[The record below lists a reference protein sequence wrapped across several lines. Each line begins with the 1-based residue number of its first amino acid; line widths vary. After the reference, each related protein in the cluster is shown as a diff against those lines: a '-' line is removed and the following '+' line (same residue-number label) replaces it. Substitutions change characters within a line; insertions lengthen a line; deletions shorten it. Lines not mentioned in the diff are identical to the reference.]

1 MNKKTIITILLA
13 LVSIAGQARKTVVVW
28 EETSMVFTTYRYF
41 QIKKVELSKQ
51 QTKLF
56 CTYLEGAKF
65 RISKDCYLQ
74 SDGKKYPVVSAD
86 SIVLGEFQTLT
97 GSDEPIFVLSFT
109 PLPMK
114 TKEFDFIEGM
124 GDNDFKV
131 FGVHDKNVPLSVTPI
146 PEEFRADYA
155 EEDQLPELRYSK
167 ERATIRFK
175 TINLRKGI
183 KQEIEVQ
190 YLDLKNPN
198 LNTPTRAT
206 TKIISLN
213 EAGEAEVSLPLG
225 FPQDVYVKLSSGY
238 WLSTGHL
245 FLAPGKE
252 VTVLIDMM
260 RDDSERKGNK
270 FVGFKGYMAK
280 LDKEY
285 LEVFKDS
292 QKGNEYT
299 FQKQVDIKDMPLLV
313 NYLEGRKA
321 HMEEWK
327 KTAPFMEMTKDVLL
341 QKINMPI
348 FMSTPELDSLTK
360 TEAFRDYLL
369 RQHREP
375 LQNSKRFLDDYFVY
389 SSRYYAMDKEAR
401 GINADLARYCY
412 YLPKVLDGQKVEK
425 PLIEDANLS
434 ALYDEAV
441 REYQKTVAAQKEGLP
456 ADVHYL
462 DMTDIAPE
470 DILPAILSK
479 YKGKAV
485 LIDVWATWCG
495 PCRMGHKLMAPLKE
509 ELKGKDIEFV
519 YITSPSSPYEDWKN
533 MIGDIPGNHYYLTK
547 GQYNH
552 LLDLYHSNGIPT
564 YAIYDTSGKQ
574 TYTEIGF
581 PGVETIKEEI
591 EKALNTK

>member
-1 MNKKTIITILLA
+1 
-13 LVSIAGQARKTVVVW
+13 
-28 EETSMVFTTYRYF
+28 
-41 QIKKVELSKQ
+41 
-51 QTKLF
+51 
-56 CTYLEGAKF
+56 
-65 RISKDCYLQ
+65 
-74 SDGKKYPVVSAD
+74 
-86 SIVLGEFQTLT
+86 
-97 GSDEPIFVLSFT
+97 
-109 PLPMK
+109 
-114 TKEFDFIEGM
+114 
-124 GDNDFKV
+124 
-131 FGVHDKNVPLSVTPI
+131 
-146 PEEFRADYA
+146 
-155 EEDQLPELRYSK
+155 
-167 ERATIRFK
+167 
-175 TINLRKGI
+175 
-183 KQEIEVQ
+183 
-190 YLDLKNPN
+190 
-198 LNTPTRAT
+198 
-206 TKIISLN
+206 
-213 EAGEAEVSLPLG
+213 
-225 FPQDVYVKLSSGY
+225 
-238 WLSTGHL
+238 
-245 FLAPGKE
+245 
-252 VTVLIDMM
+252 
-260 RDDSERKGNK
+260 
-270 FVGFKGYMAK
+270 MAK
-280 LDKEY
+280 LKNAPVALIIMDGCGLGDKSDKNNAVQVANTPVLDGLLAKYKTSQLQASGEY
-285 LEVFKDS
+285 VGLPDGQMGNSEVGHTNIGAGRIIY
-292 QKGNEYT
+292 QQLT
-299 FQKQVDIKDMPLLV
+299 RITRDIKNGDFFKNEALLDIV
-313 NYLEGRKA
+313 NGVKANNGALHLLGLVSPGGVHSHQDHLYALLELA
-321 HMEEWK
+321 K
-327 KTAPFMEMTKDVLL
+327 KNDIKEVYVHA
-341 QKINMPI
+341 
-348 FMSTPELDSLTK
+348 
-360 TEAFRDYLL
+360 
-369 RQHREP
+369 
-375 LQNSKRFLDDYFVY
+375 FLDGRDVPPQSAQPFLEELEAKCKEIGVGCIATI
-389 SSRYYAMDKEAR
+389 SGRYYAMDKEAR

-441 REYQKTVAAQKEGLP
+441 REYQKTVAAQKEELP

>member
-1 MNKKTIITILLA
+1 MKKQAIITLLLA
-13 LVSIAGQARKTVVVW
+13 LVAMAGQAKEKTIIW
-28 EETSMVFTTYRYF
+28 EKPAKALNCADLLE
-41 QIKKVELSKQ
+41 IEKVELTKQ
-51 QTKLF
+51 QTRL
-56 CTYLEGAKF
+56 YASYSNMPGQWF
-65 RISKDCYLQ
+65 RIAKESCLQ
-74 SDGKKYPVVSAD
+74 SGGKTFRIVSAD
-86 SIVLGEFQTLT
+86 SITLGEKFTLGDD
-97 GSDEPIFVLSFT
+97 GSQRFVLRFE

-131 FGVHDKNVPLSVTPI
+131 FGIHDSTYTMSAAPVPAEYL
-146 PEEFRADYA
+146 ADYA
-155 EEDQLPELRYSK
+155 EDDQLENMKYGEEP
-167 ERATIRFK
+167 AVVHFK
-175 TINLRKGI
+175 ALNYRKGMRPRI
-183 KQEIEVQ
+183 MAQ
-190 YLDLKNPN
+190 YIDLKHPGEPQN
-198 LNTPTRAT
+198 LYLRMNDD
-206 TKIISLN
+206 
-213 EAGEAEVSLPLG
+213 GEAELKLYVG
-225 FPQDVYVKLSSGY
+225 FPQVVWFHMNNFPWGSNCSLY
-238 WLSTGHL
+238 
-245 FLAPGKE
+245 LAPGKE
-252 VTVLIDMM
+252 VTVLVDMLK
-260 RDDSERKGNK
+260 DDTYKGNK
-270 FVGFKGYMAK
+270 FVGYRGYFAK
-280 LDKEY
+280 FAREYYQMQTQDDNIKMKETARTVEELIRDYDEYSAKNDKYIEN
-285 LEVFKDS
+285 LPCEQAVKDWLTQLIYS
-292 QKGNEYT
+292 GSYSFSYYGNPIDSLS
-299 FQKQVDIKDMPLLV
+299 KQPAFAEHLLQHHISG
-313 NYLEGRKA
+313 LRDRKA
-321 HMEEWK
+321 
-327 KTAPFMEMTKDVLL
+327 
-341 QKINMPI
+341 I
-348 FMSTPELDSLTK
+348 LTFAF
-360 TEAFRDYLL
+360 TEG
-369 RQHREP
+369 
-375 LQNSKRFLDDYFVY
+375 
-389 SSRYYAMDKEAR
+389 SRYYAMDKEAR

-412 YLPKVLDGQKVEK
+412 YLPKVLDGQKVGK

-547 GQYNH
+547 EQYNH

-564 YAIYDTSGKQ
+564 YAIYDASGKQ

-591 EKALNTK
+591 EKALSTK

>member
-1 MNKKTIITILLA
+1 MKKQAIITLLLA
-13 LVSIAGQARKTVVVW
+13 LVAMAGQAKEKTIIW
-28 EETSMVFTTYRYF
+28 EKPAKALNCADLLE
-41 QIKKVELSKQ
+41 IEKVELTKQ
-51 QTKLF
+51 QTRL
-56 CTYLEGAKF
+56 YASYSNMPGQWF
-65 RISKDCYLQ
+65 RIAKESCLQ
-74 SDGKKYPVVSAD
+74 SGGKTFRIVSAD
-86 SIVLGEFQTLT
+86 SITLGEKFTLGDD
-97 GSDEPIFVLSFT
+97 GSQRFVLRFE

-131 FGVHDKNVPLSVTPI
+131 FGIHDSTYTMSAAPVPAEYL
-146 PEEFRADYA
+146 ADYA
-155 EEDQLPELRYSK
+155 EEDQMEDLKYGEEP
-167 ERATIRFK
+167 AVVHFK
-175 TINLRKGI
+175 ALNYRKGMRPRI
-183 KQEIEVQ
+183 MAQ
-190 YLDLKNPN
+190 YIDLKHPGEPQN
-198 LNTPTRAT
+198 LYLRMNDD
-206 TKIISLN
+206 
-213 EAGEAEVSLPLG
+213 GEAELKLYVG
-225 FPQDVYVKLSSGY
+225 FPQVVWFHMNNFPWGSNCSLY
-238 WLSTGHL
+238 
-245 FLAPGKE
+245 LAPGKE
-252 VTVLIDMM
+252 VTVLVDMLK
-260 RDDSERKGNK
+260 DDTYKGNK
-270 FVGFKGYMAK
+270 FVGYRGYFAK
-280 LDKEY
+280 FAREYYQMQTQDDNIKMKETARTVEELIRDYDEYSAKNDKYIEN
-285 LEVFKDS
+285 LPCEQAVKDWLTQLIYS
-292 QKGNEYT
+292 GSYSFSYYGNPIDSLS
-299 FQKQVDIKDMPLLV
+299 KQPAFAEHLLQHHISG
-313 NYLEGRKA
+313 LRDRKA
-321 HMEEWK
+321 
-327 KTAPFMEMTKDVLL
+327 
-341 QKINMPI
+341 I
-348 FMSTPELDSLTK
+348 LTFAF
-360 TEAFRDYLL
+360 TEG
-369 RQHREP
+369 
-375 LQNSKRFLDDYFVY
+375 
-389 SSRYYAMDKEAR
+389 SRYYAMDKEAR

-412 YLPKVLDGQKVEK
+412 YLPKVLDGQKVGK

-547 GQYNH
+547 EQYNH

-564 YAIYDTSGKQ
+564 YAIYDASGKQ

-591 EKALNTK
+591 EKALSTK

>member
-13 LVSIAGQARKTVVVW
+13 LVSMAGQARKTVVVW

-175 TINLRKGI
+175 TINLRKGM
-183 KQEIEVQ
+183 KQDIEVQ

-299 FQKQVDIKDMPLLV
+299 FQ
-313 NYLEGRKA
+313 
-321 HMEEWK
+321 
-327 KTAPFMEMTKDVLL
+327 
-341 QKINMPI
+341 PI

-360 TEAFRDYLL
+360 TKAFRDYLL

-495 PCRMGHKLMAPLKE
+495 PCRMGQKLMAPLKE